1 MNYCSAIVVDF
12 GSTNS
17 GCARLDL
24 GQGSTNYCEPIFIQG
39 NQTYAKD
46 NTWFFV
52 RPDFWGRVISDYG
65 QLTDSD
71 FRILSREMPYTKEP
85 NIVWGRQHIRA
96 MADTIEEEGWI
107 GFKYFKMNLY
117 LNKNCEVG
125 NQEVPIKE
133 VVRLFL
139 RILKIECLDCE
150 KGRRNREVLSEE
162 IQWGVTIPTIWGDRE
177 RKVMTEVASEVFG
190 SHVRVLSEP
199 EGPVLSGL
207 IHSTGDGIFSL
218 KKGRVNL
225 VVDLGG
231 GTTDITLLE
240 ETSDDAD
247 CEYPFKVIA
256 ATDGIGVGGN
266 NVDEAFWNHILRV
279 LSKDHSAPDGRRY
292 DELNDTELKELLLT
306 PFQKKLRSFI
316 EMEDAWL
323 EYKHG
328 EKLQVQFPPSYLKW
342 LRENGHNEV
351 EATLTRIMIG
361 VEDINVDELH
371 KNVFQPTYEII
382 ANKVHD
388 FLKTNIDKIP
398 KDASKCIVVKAG
410 GLSLSNELRN
420 LIDMQVN
427 NLSLKFTSA
436 SLGAD
441 ALKVS
446 GSIMDGAC
454 IVLLNRKIINRKA
467 PFNIF
472 FDMGINL
479 MALRNEYKEM
489 GVNLSIG
496 QLEELFERDAQNG
509 AYTAEKAVP
518 VGIKGEYLK
527 DRSTPF
533 VPANNAQERI
543 TFHFYGKEDGFV
555 VLPHNNPECK
565 LLGEITHETRG
576 YKSFSFVIDFNEY
589 PNNGNFH
596 YFITSQENGEI
607 MSEGNIPVQFSN

>member
-240 ETSDDAD
+240 ETSDDAAYFHHL
-247 CEYPFKVIA
+247 EQLWREMQ
-256 ATDGIGVGGN
+256 T
-266 NVDEAFWNHILRV
+266 
-279 LSKDHSAPDGRRY
+279 SRRCCNGS
-292 DELNDTELKELLLT
+292 LVTGKN
-306 PFQKKLRSFI
+306 R
-316 EMEDAWL
+316 L
-323 EYKHG
+323 EI
-328 EKLQVQFPPSYLKW
+328 LQVL
-342 LRENGHNEV
+342 
-351 EATLTRIMIG
+351 
-361 VEDINVDELH
+361 
-371 KNVFQPTYEII
+371 
-382 ANKVHD
+382 
-388 FLKTNIDKIP
+388 
-398 KDASKCIVVKAG
+398 
-410 GLSLSNELRN
+410 GL
-420 LIDMQVN
+420 
-427 NLSLKFTSA
+427 
-436 SLGAD
+436 
-441 ALKVS
+441 
-446 GSIMDGAC
+446 
-454 IVLLNRKIINRKA
+454 
-467 PFNIF
+467 
-472 FDMGINL
+472 
-479 MALRNEYKEM
+479 
-489 GVNLSIG
+489 
-496 QLEELFERDAQNG
+496 
-509 AYTAEKAVP
+509 
-518 VGIKGEYLK
+518 
-527 DRSTPF
+527 
-533 VPANNAQERI
+533 
-543 TFHFYGKEDGFV
+543 
-555 VLPHNNPECK
+555 
-565 LLGEITHETRG
+565 
-576 YKSFSFVIDFNEY
+576 
-589 PNNGNFH
+589 
-596 YFITSQENGEI
+596 
-607 MSEGNIPVQFSN
+607 